1 MPLTHLREEV
11 LVVRNTPRFSSHRA
25 AVQEISRRGLSERS
39 ERYPRS
45 GRSRAWL
52 LLLLLLLLPSVADAQ
67 PGSQRFEASGHFTY
81 IFLRQIGSRDAGP
94 GTEALGI
101 GGRIT
106 YYVTRHIDLE
116 GDLIFQPNAGVQ
128 GYRVQGLFG
137 AKAGFRFDRFGLFAK
152 VRPGFLY
159 FSKDPFGVGGP
170 ASTPLGSRWASSM
183 ERSIDLGGVVE
194 YYTARGL
201 IVRFDLGDTIVNYE
215 PRTVVP
221 SSFQPPI
228 SAGGFT
234 TDNWQASFGLGF
246 RF

>member
-1 MPLTHLREEV
+1 MAHI
-11 LVVRNTPRFSSHRA
+11 LVEQFSVAELSMRNS
-25 AVQEISRRGLSERS
+25 I
-39 ERYPRS
+39 
-45 GRSRAWL
+45 L
-52 LLLLLLLLPSVADAQ
+52 LLTLLVFPCVGFAQ
-67 PGSQRFEASGHFTY
+67 TGSQRFEASGHFTY
-81 IFLRQIGSRDAGP
+81 IFLRQIGSRDSGP

-106 YYVTRHIDLE
+106 YYVARHIDLE
-116 GDLIFQPNAGVQ
+116 GDLIFHPNAGVQ

-137 AKAGFRFDRFGLFAK
+137 AKAGFRFDRFGVFAK

-159 FSKDPFGVGGP
+159 FSRDPFGVGSAG
-170 ASTPLGSRWASSM
+170 STPLSTRWASSL

-215 PRTVVP
+215 PRTVVT
-221 SSFQPPI
+221 SSLQPPRG
-228 SAGGFT
+228 AGGFT
-234 TDNWQASFGLGF
+234 TDNWQGSFGLGF